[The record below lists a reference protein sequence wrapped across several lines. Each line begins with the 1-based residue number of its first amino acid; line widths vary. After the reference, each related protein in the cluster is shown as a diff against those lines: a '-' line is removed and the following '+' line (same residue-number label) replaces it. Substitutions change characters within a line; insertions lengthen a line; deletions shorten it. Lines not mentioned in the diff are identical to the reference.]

1 MQGRP
6 FTAKSVTVAAPPR
19 MVQAAG
25 DPSRRGRRAARTPR
39 KRPGGCLAYGL
50 FICGHVGVSASGRHS
65 FAAALWTIYKGTS
78 IGVLMVLAHLIEP
91 GEYQEL
97 HEIIKRQGREDS
109 GAAAL
114 NGVGGVAA
122 WRRSRAIVTA
132 VRFVLQSAPR
142 EAYRAVCPKKTRF
155 RWKARSSRPCPTRLS
170 G

>member
-6 FTAKSVTVAAPPR
+6 FTAKSVTVAAAPR

-78 IGVLMVLAHLIEP
+78 IGVLMVLAHLIER
-91 GEYQEL
+91 GEYPEL
-97 HEIIKRQGREDS
+97 PEIITRQGREDS
-109 GAAAL
+109 VAAAL

-122 WRRSRAIVTA
+122 LAAIARNCQSGALRAPIRAPVRPIGRYVQRRRDPDG
-132 VRFVLQSAPR
+132 R
-142 EAYRAVCPKKTRF
+142 
-155 RWKARSSRPCPTRLS
+155 
-170 G
+170 